1 MKRDWDLIRQ
11 QLTDIEEEEDLFKN
25 LPKEPKWT
33 DQTEAQYMEQYKS
46 YNQVTNR
53 TLGHLELLINAGY
66 VEGITIVRSADGE
79 MHYGTHSPRLTME
92 GHELLD
98 TMRSRSVWEKVKT
111 KAKAEGLELTFDA
124 IKQLSS
130 WAIKGMLGS

>member
-11 QLTDIEEEEDLFKN
+11 QLTDIEEEKDLFKD

-33 DQTEAQYMEQYKS
+33 DQTESLYVEQLKN
-46 YNQVTNR
+46 YNEVTNR
-53 TLGHLELLINAGY
+53 TLGHLELLVNSGY
-66 VEGITIVRSADGE
+66 VEGIKIVRSLDGG
-79 MHYGTHSPRLTME
+79 MHYGAHSPRLTME

-98 TMRSRSVWEKVKT
+98 TIRSKSVWDKITT
-111 KAKAEGLELTFDA
+111 KAKTEGLELTLDA

-130 WAIKGMLGS
+130 WAIKSILG